1 MTSISGKTTIDWA
14 TFAKE
19 LAPVEIIDEPVLV
32 KKRSRDFFWYSPI
45 LNGEL
50 KKCFG
55 DLVARPASPEEMRH
69 VLAVAYAHD
78 APVVLRGGGT
88 GNYGQSVPMEGG
100 LIIETTAMNR
110 VLEIGD
116 GFVRAEAGALM
127 ADINA
132 ALRIQGWEMAMFP
145 STQDIATIGGFVAG
159 GSAGIGSIA
168 NGALRDP
175 GNLIALK
182 VQSVEA
188 TPRERVIEGE
198 DVLQVHHAWGL
209 NGAITEV
216 TLRTVPTRDWVGC
229 LATFDSYTDAY
240 AAGLSIANAPD
251 VGRKL
256 LTTVDARICAYFP
269 KLDGHIRPDKHLLVS
284 LVPQEDIA
292 RFKDIVEAA
301 GGHLDLTLTEAERVA
316 AKLPHVFD
324 FSYNHTTLQV
334 LKADRSAT
342 YQQVGCPVPPDP
354 QAIAALRPKLG
365 CDVWMHHEFARV
377 GGEIVTFD
385 LPIIWFSTPERLAEI
400 NATYE
405 ADGFPVYDAHTWR
418 VEGGGLKDADYSHLA
433 WKKRMD
439 PKGLL
444 NAAKSAVW
452 ESVKHLP
459 AEEIE
464 ALENETERPAERAD
478 NAGKDSQLRALRRS
492 NAAK

>member
-1 MTSISGKTTIDWA
+1 MTSISGKTTIDWTA
-14 TFAKE
+14 FAAE
-19 LAPVEIIDEPVLV
+19 LSPVEIIDEPVLV

-55 DLVARPASPEEMRH
+55 DLVACPKSPAEMQH
-69 VLAVAYAHD
+69 VLAVAYAYD

-88 GNYGQSVPMEGG
+88 GNYGQSVPMDGG

-132 ALRIQGWEMAMFP
+132 ALLTEGREMAMFP

-188 TPRERVIEGE
+188 TPTEHVFEGE
-198 DVLQVHHAWGL
+198 DVLQIHHAWGL
-209 NGAITEV
+209 NGVITEV
-216 TLRTVPTRDWVGC
+216 SLRTVPTRNWVGC
-229 LATFDSYTDAY
+229 LATFDSYEGAY
-240 AAGLSIANAPD
+240 AAGVTLSNAQD
-251 VGRKL
+251 VDRKL

-269 KLDGHIRPDKHLLVS
+269 RLEGHIRPNKHLLVS
-284 LVPQEDIA
+284 LVPQEDIP
-292 RFKDIVEAA
+292 RFQVLVTQA
-301 GGHLDLTLTEAERVA
+301 GGHVDVTLTEAERIA

-342 YQQVGCPVPPDP
+342 YQQVGCPIPPDP
-354 QAIAALRPKLG
+354 AAIADLRPKLG
-365 CDVWMHHEFARV
+365 DDVWMHHEFARV

-405 ADGFPVYDAHTWR
+405 ANGFPVYDAHTWR
-418 VEGGGLKDADYSHLA
+418 VEGGGLKNADYRHLA

-444 NAAKSAVW
+444 NASKSAVW
-452 ESVKHLP
+452 DSVKDLP
-459 AEEIE
+459 ADEIE
-464 ALENETERPAERAD
+464 ALGE
-478 NAGKDSQLRALRRS
+478 
-492 NAAK
+492 

>member
-1 MTSISGKTTIDWA
+1 MKTTSISGKTTIDWA
-14 TFAKE
+14 AFAAA
-19 LAPVEIIDEPVLV
+19 LSPVEVIDEPVLV

-45 LNGEL
+45 LNREL
-50 KKCFG
+50 KKSFG
-55 DLVARPASPEEMRH
+55 DLVACPKSPQEMRH
-69 VLAVAYAHD
+69 VLAVAYAND

-88 GNYGQSVPMEGG
+88 GNYGQSVPMDGG
-100 LIIETTAMNR
+100 LIIETIGMNR

-132 ALRIQGWEMAMFP
+132 ALLTEGREMAMFP

-188 TPRERVIEGE
+188 TPKEHVFEGE
-198 DVLQVHHAWGL
+198 DVLQIHHAWGL
-209 NGAITEV
+209 NGVITEV
-216 TLRTVPTRDWVGC
+216 TLRTVPTCDWVGC
-229 LATFDSYTDAY
+229 LATFDTYPDAY
-240 AAGLSIANAPD
+240 AAGVTLAKAPD

-269 KLDGHIRPDKHLLVS
+269 RLEGHIRSGKHLLVS
-284 LVPQEDIA
+284 LVPQEDVS
-292 RFKDIVEAA
+292 RFKEIVAQS
-301 GGHLDLTLTEAERVA
+301 GGHVDLTLTDAERIA

-342 YQQVGCPVPPDP
+342 YQQVGCPIPPDP
-354 QAIAALRPKLG
+354 EAIAALRPKLG
-365 CDVWMHHEFARV
+365 DDVWMHHEFARV
-377 GGEIVTFD
+377 GGQIVTFD
-385 LPIIWFSTPERLAEI
+385 LPIIWFSTPERLTEI
-400 NATYE
+400 NAIYE
-405 ADGFPVYDAHTWR
+405 ANGFPVYDAHTWR
-418 VEGGGLKDADYSHLA
+418 VEGGGLKNADYRHLA

-444 NAAKSAVW
+444 NAAKSAAW
-452 ESVKHLP
+452 ENVKDLP
-459 AEEIE
+459 ADEIE
-464 ALENETERPAERAD
+464 EL
-478 NAGKDSQLRALRRS
+478 GK
-492 NAAK
+492 